1 MLTKKVTNKQYV
13 LVGIYILR
21 VLIKRDVRENSPR
34 FLGLEYKD
42 HTAMSAWKWRFNSLR
57 MRERNWF
64 GEWVIDES

>member
-1 MLTKKVTNKQYV
+1 MLTKKVTNKRYV

-42 HTAMSAWKWRFNSLR
+42 HTAMSAWNCDSICYTCENALTA
-57 MRERNWF
+57 EN
-64 GEWVIDES
+64 G